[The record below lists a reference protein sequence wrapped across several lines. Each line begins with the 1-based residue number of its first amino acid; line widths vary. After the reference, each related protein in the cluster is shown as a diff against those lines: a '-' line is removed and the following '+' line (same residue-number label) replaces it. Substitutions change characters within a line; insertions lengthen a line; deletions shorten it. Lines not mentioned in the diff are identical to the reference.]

1 MSTTLGRKAAVIAVY
16 AEKYVL
22 SLVFLYAAQNEFHKL
37 WVGWSGPPGTASAVF
52 VGVVRHVIFFL
63 LNLFVGLLLLLG
75 RRAVVPPQK
84 LKDILIPLASSLAPL
99 MYQTIPWFPISLQKS
114 LCPPDLQM
122 PLAAVGLFLGITGPV
137 VAIWSVLYLGRSFG
151 ILVGGSGR
159 ALQMGAPPDVSG
171 LYLPVGRPCSR
182 DLFVGLFHS
191 RPNSHFSVALPGTSG
206 RSTAFRIQRGIS
218 GIHEAHRLHFPET
231 PAPCRQFAGSGV
243 KGTVWKAQTAADRRL
258 APGTGPSHPFPGGH
272 PTSPVLRNSS
282 AGDGSAECRIFLLV
296 NNLNKFRCSMFVI

>member
-1 MSTTLGRKAAVIAVY
+1 VDCFPCFGRRSRLLSDFMSTTLGRKAAVIAVY

-22 SLVFLYAAQNEFHKL
+22 SLVFLYAAQVEFHKL
-37 WVGWSGPPGTASAVF
+37 WVGWSGPPGTGSAVF

-151 ILVGGSGR
+151 ILVVVRKVVLGGPYKWVRHPMYLGYICQLAGLVLAIFSWACFILVPIHVFLLLYR
-159 ALQMGAPPDVSG
+159 ARLEETRLSEYSAEYRESMKRTGFIFPR
-171 LYLPVGRPCSR
+171 LRRP
-182 DLFVGLFHS
+182 
-191 RPNSHFSVALPGTSG
+191 
-206 RSTAFRIQRGIS
+206 
-218 GIHEAHRLHFPET
+218 
-231 PAPCRQFAGSGV
+231 AGSS
-243 KGTVWKAQTAADRRL
+243 L
-258 APGTGPSHPFPGGH
+258 E
-272 PTSPVLRNSS
+272 
-282 AGDGSAECRIFLLV
+282 AE
-296 NNLNKFRCSMFVI
+296 